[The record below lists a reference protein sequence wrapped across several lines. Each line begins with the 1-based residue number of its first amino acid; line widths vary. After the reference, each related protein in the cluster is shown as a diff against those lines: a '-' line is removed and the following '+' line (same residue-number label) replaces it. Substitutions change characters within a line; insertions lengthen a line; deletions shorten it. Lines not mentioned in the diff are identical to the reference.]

1 MAITLI
7 SNVGFTEIDT
17 SGTVNTV
24 AGIKDNL
31 PIQFYKIVSNIDGQL
46 VINNNDNHKKLIL
59 DMNGKTI
66 NGQNQSAISYNGNDT
81 LEIKGQGLITSGGT
95 VRVSA
100 NGSGSYNATPT
111 LGDGSVV
118 ITMTSPNFDIIFN
131 ENYTAT
137 GSNQVY
143 NGVRTPDNIPS
154 GETWLGLTG
163 AKGANINGLTANG
176 FTFNNVGTL
185 ATGATGA
192 IGSYEFYR
200 MTNAHRSRVD
210 NPWIAYFWAEE
221 GMFKKRV
228 SNNTNSSSTSN
239 PDYITQPAINA
250 YTGQPF
256 TPVGSR
262 DNMTDHNAYSNL
274 SASGRVESV
283 SVPSRTF
290 SITNNNTFDISFYSI
305 TPPETFVVTVVSGV
319 FYIDGVAN
327 PVLNLKRG
335 VTYTFDVSDAS
346 NQNHPLR
353 FRDASDTSYTTAVT
367 VSGTEGQANATV
379 VIVMPPN
386 APNTL
391 KYYCT
396 QHGNGMGN
404 TINITS
410 LTKTVTATANGGT
423 ASLQTYNTNQL
434 WYIEGTKGSTQSLA
448 GNGTGTG
455 TVTSVS
461 GGDGATGNVVVSVA
475 NNVQDFPAKTGDEV
489 YAGMEYTPDTNIS
502 AGPSNGYENS
512 SQVYP
517 KSYGNTVPVGVS
529 SSAFPN
535 GGMGSSIFSTN
546 TDLYGNIN
554 DSANYT
560 HLGSRQRNCAE
571 RLKTD
576 LGSPV
581 KFTYSGTIDGNNF
594 ALSGDGNSATGTVS
608 GGSATGITTSVVAN
622 SSYEFFFTNTS
633 HVLKF
638 FLDSPRTSNNI
649 DISKWFW
656 THRPTSSNG
665 ANNLNRQSSLASSY
679 GTTYTMTS
687 VTLPNAGTY
696 TEGKLFSVNNGNDTD
711 ISFTGVSTTAI
722 VTASSLTTVTNLNST
737 DEDWN
742 YTGTRSALNGDGN
755 PLGADP
761 AFGGTGVTNNA
772 SGVPTAGIDVSNYTG
787 KYSRTQ

>member
-7 SNVGFTEIDT
+7 SNVGFTEIST

-31 PIQFYKIVSNIDGQL
+31 PVQFYKIVSNIDGQL

-59 DMNGKTI
+59 DVNGKTI

-118 ITMTSPNFDIIFN
+118 ITMTSPNFNITFN
-131 ENYTAT
+131 ENYTL
-137 GSNQVY
+137 GNEPY
-143 NGVRTPDNIPS
+143 RDKHGIRTPDNIPS
-154 GETWLGLTG
+154 GQTWLGLTG

-176 FTFNNVGTL
+176 FSFNNVGTL
-185 ATGATGA
+185 MSGVTGSV
-192 IGSYEFYR
+192 GSFEFYR
-200 MTNAHRSRVD
+200 MTDARRSRSD
-210 NPWIAYFWAEE
+210 NGYKVYVWCST
-221 GMFKKRV
+221 GMFKKGV
-228 SNNTNSSSTSN
+228 TNNTNASSTSN
-239 PDYITQPAINA
+239 PDYISEPYYNP
-250 YTGQPF
+250 YTGQYYSPQ
-256 TPVGSR
+256 GSR
-262 DNMTDHNAYSNL
+262 DSGNDHNAYSNY
-274 SASGRVESV
+274 AAMGRLESV
-283 SVPSRTF
+283 SIPTRSF
-290 SITNNNTFDISFYSI
+290 AITNNNTFDISFYSI

-319 FYIDGVAN
+319 FYIDGAAN

-346 NQNHPLR
+346 NGTGGGHPLR
-353 FRDASDTSYTTAVT
+353 FRDASDTSYTTGVT

-379 VIVMPPN
+379 VIIVPPN

-410 LTKTVTATANGGT
+410 LTETVTASANGGT
-423 ASLQTYNTNQL
+423 ASLQVYNTNQL

-461 GGDGATGNVVVSVA
+461 GGAGATGDVIVSVA
-475 NNVQDFPAKTGDEV
+475 DNVQDFPVKTGDEV
-489 YAGMEYTPDTNIS
+489 YAGMEWTPDNI
-502 AGPSNGYENS
+502 GTENS

-535 GGMGSSIFSTN
+535 GGMGSAIFSIN
-546 TDLYGNIN
+546 TDLYSPYY
-554 DSANYT
+554 DAANYIYPA
-560 HLGSRQRNCAE
+560 SRQGRCAT

-594 ALSGDGNSATGTVS
+594 ALSGDGGSASGTVS

-638 FLDSPRTSNNI
+638 FLKSRTSNNI
-649 DISKWFW
+649 DVSKWFW

-665 ANNLNRQSSLASSY
+665 ANSLNRQGPSASDY

-696 TEGKLFSVNNGNDTD
+696 TEGKAFAVNNGNDTD

-737 DEDWN
+737 DEDWSF
-742 YTGTRSALNGDGN
+742 TGTRSALNADGN

-761 AFGGTGVTNNA
+761 AFSGTGVTNNA
-772 SGVPTAGIDVSNYTG
+772 SGVPTGGIDVSNYTG

>member
-7 SNVGFTEIDT
+7 SNVGFTEINT

-31 PIQFYKIVSNIDGQL
+31 PVQFYKIVSNIDGQL
-46 VINNNDNHKKLIL
+46 VIDNNDNHKKLIL
-59 DMNGKTI
+59 DVNGKTI

-131 ENYTAT
+131 ENYTLENEPYRDKH
-137 GSNQVY
+137 GI
-143 NGVRTPDNIPS
+143 RTPDNIPS

-176 FTFNNVGTL
+176 FSFNNVGTL
-185 ATGATGA
+185 MSGVTGSV
-192 IGSYEFYR
+192 GSFEFYR
-200 MTNAHRSRVD
+200 MTDARRSRSD
-210 NPWIAYFWAEE
+210 MGYKAYVWCST
-221 GMFKKRV
+221 GMFKKGV
-228 SNNTNSSSTSN
+228 TNNTNSSSTSN
-239 PDYITQPAINA
+239 PDYISEPASNP
-250 YTGQPF
+250 YTGGYYSPQ
-256 TPVGSR
+256 GSR
-262 DNMTDHNAYSNL
+262 DSGNDHNAYSNF
-274 SASGRVESV
+274 AAMGRLESV
-283 SVPSRTF
+283 SIPTRSF
-290 SITNNNTFDISFYSI
+290 AITNNNTFDISFYSI

-346 NQNHPLR
+346 NQNHPFR
-353 FRDASDTSYTTAVT
+353 FRDASDASYTTGVT

-379 VIVMPPN
+379 VIVVPPN

-396 QHGNGMGN
+396 THGNGMGN

-410 LTKTVTATANGGT
+410 LTENVTASANGGT
-423 ASLQTYNTNQL
+423 ASLQVYNTNQL
-434 WYIEGTKGSTQSLA
+434 WYIEGTKGSTQSLV

-475 NNVQDFPAKTGDEV
+475 NNVQDFPVKTGDEV
-489 YAGMEYTPDTNIS
+489 YAGMEYTPDKSGIL
-502 AGPSNGYENS
+502 NS

-535 GGMGSSIFSTN
+535 GGMGSAIFSIN
-546 TDLYGNIN
+546 TDLYSPSH
-554 DSANYT
+554 DAANYT
-560 HLGSRQRNCAE
+560 NANSRQGRCAA
-571 RLKTD
+571 RLISD

-581 KFTYSGTIDGNNF
+581 RFTYSGTIGGNNF
-594 ALSGDGNSATGTVS
+594 ALTGNGASASGTVS
-608 GGSATGITTSVVAN
+608 GGSATGITTSVTAN
-622 SSYEFFFTNTS
+622 NSYEFFFTNTS

-638 FLDSPRTSNNI
+638 YAENYNGNI
-649 DISKWFW
+649 KWFW
-656 THRPTSSNG
+656 SNRPTSANG
-665 ANNLNRQSSLASSY
+665 PNTINRFAETGASY

-696 TEGKLFSVNNGNDTD
+696 TEGKAFAVNNGNDTD

-772 SGVPTAGIDVSNYTG
+772 SGEPTAGIDFSNYTG

>member
-7 SNVGFTEIDT
+7 SNVGFTEINT
-17 SGTVNTV
+17 SGTLNTV

-31 PIQFYKIVSNIDGQL
+31 PVQFYKVVNNINGQL
-46 VINNNDNHKKLIL
+46 VIDNNDNHKKLIL
-59 DMNGKTI
+59 DINGKTI
-66 NGQNQSAISYNGNDT
+66 NGENQSAIVYNGNDT

-118 ITMTSPNFDIIFN
+118 ITMTSPNFDITFN
-131 ENYTAT
+131 ENWQLQNQPYREKFT
-137 GSNQVY
+137 GP
-143 NGVRTPDNIPS
+143 RTPDNIPS

-163 AKGANINGLTANG
+163 ANGANINGLTANG
-176 FTFNNVGTL
+176 FTFNNTGTL

-192 IGSYEFYR
+192 IGSFQFYR
-200 MTNAHRSRVD
+200 MTNAHRTRHD
-210 NPWIAYFWAEE
+210 MMWLAYFWTST

-228 SNNTNSSSTSN
+228 ANNTFVSATNG
-239 PDYITQPAINA
+239 PDYITEPAYNP
-250 YTGQPF
+250 YSGTYYSPQ
-256 TPVGSR
+256 GSR
-262 DNMTDHNAYSNL
+262 DIDNDHDAYGNFA
-274 SASGRVESV
+274 ASGRVSSI

-290 SITNNNTFDISFYSI
+290 AITNNNSFDISFYSI

-346 NQNHPLR
+346 NQNHPFR
-353 FRDASDTSYTTAVT
+353 FRDSSDTSYTTAVT
-367 VSGTEGQANATV
+367 ITGTAGQTNAIV

-410 LTKTVTATANGGT
+410 LTKTVTASANGGT

-434 WYIEGTKGSTQSLA
+434 WYIEGTKGSTQSLS

-475 NNVQDFPAKTGDEV
+475 NNVQNFPVKTGDEV
-489 YAGMEYTPDTNIS
+489 YAGMEYTPDRSGIL
-502 AGPSNGYENS
+502 NS

-535 GGMGSSIFSTN
+535 GGMGSAIFSIN
-546 TDLYGNIN
+546 TDLYSPSH

-560 HLGSRQRNCAE
+560 NPNSRQGRCAS
-571 RLKTD
+571 RLISD

-581 KFTYSGTIDGNNF
+581 RFTYSGTIGGNNF
-594 ALSGDGNSATGTVS
+594 SLTGDGVSATGTVS
-608 GGSATGITTSVVAN
+608 GGSATGITTSVAAN
-622 SSYEFFFTNTS
+622 NSYEFFFTNTS
-633 HVLKF
+633 YVLKF
-638 FLDSPRTSNNI
+638 YAENYNGNT
-649 DISKWFW
+649 KWFW
-656 THRPTSSNG
+656 SNRPTSANG
-665 ANNLNRQSSLASSY
+665 PNTINRFAETGASY

-696 TEGKLFSVNNGNDTD
+696 TEGKAFSVNNGNDTD

-722 VTASSLTTVTNLNST
+722 VTASTITTVTNLNST
-737 DEDWN
+737 DENWS
-742 YTGTRSALNGDGN
+742 YTGTRSATNSDGN
-755 PLGADP
+755 PLGAET

-772 SGVPTAGIDVSNYTG
+772 SGVPTGGINLTNYTG

>member
-31 PIQFYKIVSNIDGQL
+31 PVQFYKVVSNINGQL
-46 VINNNDNHKKLIL
+46 VIDNNDNHKKLIL
-59 DMNGKTI
+59 DVNGKTI
-66 NGQNQSAISYNGNDT
+66 NGENQTAITYNGNDT

-111 LGDGSVV
+111 LGDGTVV
-118 ITMTSPNFDIIFN
+118 ITMTSPNFDITFN
-131 ENYTAT
+131 ENYTQLWKDNYVNPSPAT
-137 GSNQVY
+137 V
-143 NGVRTPDNIPS
+143 VRTPDNIPS
-154 GETWLGLTG
+154 GETWQGLTG
-163 AKGANINGLTANG
+163 TNGVNINGLTADG
-176 FTFNNVGTL
+176 FSFNNTGTL
-185 ATGATGA
+185 ATGVTGA
-192 IGSYEFYR
+192 IGSYSFYR
-200 MTNAHRSRVD
+200 MTDANRTRSD
-210 NPWIAYFWAEE
+210 MAWLAYFWSSG
-221 GMFKKRV
+221 GMFKKQV
-228 SNNTNSSSTSN
+228 ANNTNSGSTNS
-239 PDYITQPAINA
+239 PDYITDPALNP
-250 YTGQPF
+250 YNSVPTN
-256 TPVGSR
+256 GSK
-262 DNMTDHNAYSNL
+262 DYGYDHGAYSNL
-274 SASGRVESV
+274 SASGRLQSV

-290 SITNNNTFDISFYSI
+290 SITNNNTFDISFYSVS
-305 TPPETFVVTVVSGV
+305 PAETFVVTVVSGI
-319 FYIDGVAN
+319 FYIDGEAN
-327 PVLNLKRG
+327 PVLNLKKG
-335 VTYTFDVSDAS
+335 VTYTFDVSDTS
-346 NQNHPLR
+346 NQNHPFR
-353 FRDASDTSYTTAVT
+353 FRDSSDTSYTTAVT

-396 QHGNGMGN
+396 THGNGMGN

-410 LTKTVTATANGGT
+410 STKNVTATANGGT
-423 ASLQTYNTNQL
+423 ASLQTYNTDQL
-434 WYIEGTKGSTQSLA
+434 WYIEGTKGSTQSLS

-475 NNVQDFPAKTGDEV
+475 DNVQDFPVKTGDEV
-489 YAGMEYTPDTNIS
+489 YAGMEWTPDNYGTT
-502 AGPSNGYENS
+502 NS

-529 SSAFPN
+529 SSAYPN

-546 TDLYGNIN
+546 TDLYSPYY

-560 HLGSRQRNCAE
+560 YPNSRQGRCAA

-581 KFTYSGTIDGNNF
+581 QFTYSGTIDGNNF
-594 ALSGDGNSATGTVS
+594 ALTGNGASASGTVS

-622 SSYEFFFTNTS
+622 NSYEFFFTNTS

-656 THRPTSSNG
+656 TNRPTSSNG
-665 ANNLNRQSSLASSY
+665 PNTLNRQGGSSDF
-679 GTTYTMTS
+679 GTIYTMTS

-696 TEGKLFSVNNGNDTD
+696 TEGKAFAVNNGNDTD

-737 DEDWN
+737 DEDWS
-742 YTGTRSALNGDGN
+742 YTGTRSSTNSDGN
-755 PLGADP
+755 PLGAEP
-761 AFGGTGVTNNA
+761 AFDGTGVTNNA
-772 SGVPTAGIDVSNYTG
+772 SGVPTGGINLTNYTG

>member
-7 SNVGFTEIDT
+7 SNVGFTEINT

-31 PIQFYKIVSNIDGQL
+31 PVQFYKIVSNIDGQL
-46 VINNNDNHKKLIL
+46 VIDNNDNHKKLIL
-59 DMNGKTI
+59 DVNGKTI

-131 ENYTAT
+131 ENYTLENEPYRDKH
-137 GSNQVY
+137 GI
-143 NGVRTPDNIPS
+143 RTPDNIPS

-176 FTFNNVGTL
+176 FSFNNVGTL
-185 ATGATGA
+185 MSGVTGSV
-192 IGSYEFYR
+192 GSFEFYR
-200 MTNAHRSRVD
+200 MTDARRSRSD
-210 NPWIAYFWAEE
+210 MGYKAYVWCST
-221 GMFKKRV
+221 GMFKKGV
-228 SNNTNSSSTSN
+228 TNNTNSSSTSN
-239 PDYITQPAINA
+239 PDYISEPASNP
-250 YTGQPF
+250 YTGGYYSPQ
-256 TPVGSR
+256 GSR
-262 DNMTDHNAYSNL
+262 DSGNDHNAYSNH
-274 SASGRVESV
+274 AAMGRLESV
-283 SVPSRTF
+283 SIPTRSF
-290 SITNNNTFDISFYSI
+290 AITNNNTFDISFYSI

-346 NQNHPLR
+346 NQNHPFR
-353 FRDASDTSYTTAVT
+353 FRDASDASYTTGVT

-379 VIVMPPN
+379 VIVVPPN

-396 QHGNGMGN
+396 THGNGMGN

-410 LTKTVTATANGGT
+410 LTENVTASANGGT
-423 ASLQTYNTNQL
+423 ASLQVYNTNQL
-434 WYIEGTKGSTQSLA
+434 WYIEGTKGSTQSLV

-475 NNVQDFPAKTGDEV
+475 NNVQDFPVKTGDEV
-489 YAGMEYTPDTNIS
+489 YAGMEYTPDKSGIL
-502 AGPSNGYENS
+502 NS

-535 GGMGSSIFSTN
+535 GGMGSAIFSIN
-546 TDLYGNIN
+546 TDLYSPSH
-554 DSANYT
+554 DAANYT
-560 HLGSRQRNCAE
+560 NANSRQGRCAA
-571 RLKTD
+571 RLISD

-581 KFTYSGTIDGNNF
+581 RFTYSGTIGGNNF
-594 ALSGDGNSATGTVS
+594 ALTGNGASASGTVS
-608 GGSATGITTSVVAN
+608 GGSATGITTSVTAN
-622 SSYEFFFTNTS
+622 NSYEFFFTNTS

-638 FLDSPRTSNNI
+638 YAENYNGNI
-649 DISKWFW
+649 KWFW
-656 THRPTSSNG
+656 SNRPTSANG
-665 ANNLNRQSSLASSY
+665 PNTINRFAETGASY

-696 TEGKLFSVNNGNDTD
+696 TEGKAFAVNNGNDTD

-772 SGVPTAGIDVSNYTG
+772 SGEPTAGIDFSNYTG

>member
-7 SNVGFTEIDT
+7 SNVGFTEINT

-31 PIQFYKIVSNIDGQL
+31 PVQFYKIVSNIDGQL
-46 VINNNDNHKKLIL
+46 VIDNNDNHKKLIL
-59 DMNGKTI
+59 DVNGKTI

-131 ENYTAT
+131 ENYTLENEPYRDKH
-137 GSNQVY
+137 GI
-143 NGVRTPDNIPS
+143 RTPDNIPS

-176 FTFNNVGTL
+176 FSFNNVGTL
-185 ATGATGA
+185 MSGVTGSV
-192 IGSYEFYR
+192 GSFEFYR
-200 MTNAHRSRVD
+200 MTDARRSRSD
-210 NPWIAYFWAEE
+210 MGYKAYVWCST
-221 GMFKKRV
+221 GMFKKGV
-228 SNNTNSSSTSN
+228 TNNTNSSSTSN
-239 PDYITQPAINA
+239 PDYISEPASNP
-250 YTGQPF
+250 YTGGYYSPQ
-256 TPVGSR
+256 GSR
-262 DNMTDHNAYSNL
+262 DSGNDHNAYSNH
-274 SASGRVESV
+274 AAMGRLESV
-283 SVPSRTF
+283 SIPTRSF
-290 SITNNNTFDISFYSI
+290 AITNNNTFDISFYSI

-346 NQNHPLR
+346 NQNHPFR
-353 FRDASDTSYTTAVT
+353 FRDASDASYTTGVT

-379 VIVMPPN
+379 VIVVPPN

-396 QHGNGMGN
+396 THGNGMGN

-410 LTKTVTATANGGT
+410 LTENVTASANGGT
-423 ASLQTYNTNQL
+423 ASLQVYNTNQL
-434 WYIEGTKGSTQSLA
+434 WYIEGTKGSTQSLV

-475 NNVQDFPAKTGDEV
+475 NNVQDFPVKTGDEV
-489 YAGMEYTPDTNIS
+489 YAGMEYTPDKSGIL
-502 AGPSNGYENS
+502 NS

-535 GGMGSSIFSTN
+535 GGMGSAIFSIN
-546 TDLYGNIN
+546 TDLYSPSH
-554 DSANYT
+554 DAANYT
-560 HLGSRQRNCAE
+560 NANSRQGRCAA
-571 RLKTD
+571 RLISD

-581 KFTYSGTIDGNNF
+581 RFTYSGAIGGNNF
-594 ALSGDGNSATGTVS
+594 ALTGNGASASGTVS
-608 GGSATGITTSVVAN
+608 GGSATGITTSVTAN
-622 SSYEFFFTNTS
+622 NSYEFFFTNTS

-638 FLDSPRTSNNI
+638 YAENYNGNI
-649 DISKWFW
+649 KWFW
-656 THRPTSSNG
+656 SNRPTSANG
-665 ANNLNRQSSLASSY
+665 PNTINRFAETGASY

-696 TEGKLFSVNNGNDTD
+696 TEGKAFAVNNGNDTD

-772 SGVPTAGIDVSNYTG
+772 SGEPTAGIDFSNYTG

>member
-24 AGIKDNL
+24 AGVKDNL
-31 PIQFYKIVSNIDGQL
+31 PVQFYKVVNNINGQL
-46 VINNNDNHKKLIL
+46 VIDNNDNHKKLIL
-59 DMNGKTI
+59 DVNGKTI
-66 NGQNQSAISYNGNDT
+66 NGENQTAITYNGNDT

-111 LGDGSVV
+111 LGDGTVV
-118 ITMTSPNFDIIFN
+118 ITMTSPNFDITFN
-131 ENYTAT
+131 ETYTPENEPYRDKH
-137 GSNQVY
+137 GI
-143 NGVRTPDNIPS
+143 RTPDNIPS

-163 AKGANINGLTANG
+163 AKGANINALTASG
-176 FTFNNVGTL
+176 FSFNNVGTL
-185 ATGATGA
+185 MTGVTGS
-192 IGSYEFYR
+192 IGSFEFYR
-200 MTNAHRSRVD
+200 MTDARRSRGD
-210 NPWIAYFWAEE
+210 MDYKAYVWCST
-221 GMFKKRV
+221 GMFKKIV
-228 SNNTNSSSTSN
+228 ANNVNNSSTDN
-239 PDYITQPAINA
+239 PDYITGPASNP
-250 YTGQPF
+250 YTGGYYIPQ
-256 TPVGSR
+256 GSR
-262 DNMTDHNAYSNL
+262 DSNNDHDAYGNF
-274 SASGRVESV
+274 AAMGRLESI
-283 SVPSRTF
+283 SIPSRTF
-290 SITNNNTFDISFYSI
+290 SITNNNTFDISFYSVG
-305 TPPETFVVTVVSGV
+305 PSETFVVTVVSGV
-319 FYIDGVAN
+319 FYIDGQAN

-346 NQNHPLR
+346 NGTGGGHPLR
-353 FRDASDTSYTTAVT
+353 FRDSSDTSYTDGVT

-379 VIVMPPN
+379 VIVVPPN

-410 LTKTVTATANGGT
+410 STRNVTATANGGT
-423 ASLQTYNTNQL
+423 ASLQTYNTDEL

-475 NNVQDFPAKTGDEV
+475 DNVQDFPAKTGDEV
-489 YAGMEYTPDTNIS
+489 YAGMEYTPDN
-502 AGPSNGYENS
+502 NGTVNS

-529 SSAFPN
+529 SSAFPD
-535 GGMGSSIFSTN
+535 GGMGSSIFSIN
-546 TDLYGNIN
+546 TDLYSPYW

-560 HLGSRQRNCAE
+560 YPASRQARCAA

-581 KFTYSGTIDGNNF
+581 QFTYSGTIDGNNF
-594 ALSGDGNSATGTVS
+594 ALTGNGASASGTVS

-622 SSYEFFFTNTS
+622 NAYEFFFTNTS

-638 FLDSPRTSNNI
+638 FLDSPRTSNNV

-656 THRPTSSNG
+656 THRPTSTNG
-665 ANNLNRQSSLASSY
+665 ANNLNRQSTGASDF

-696 TEGKLFSVNNGNDTD
+696 IEGKAFAVNNGNDTD

-722 VTASSLTTVTNLNST
+722 VTASTLTTVTNLNST
-737 DEDWN
+737 DEDWS
-742 YTGTRSALNGDGN
+742 YTGTRSSTNSDGN
-755 PLGADP
+755 PLGAKP
-761 AFGGTGVTNNA
+761 AFDGTGVTNNA
-772 SGVPTAGIDVSNYTG
+772 SGVPTAGINLTNYSG